1 MKKFLVTVGLV
12 ALLGN
17 VGFAAESKDTA
28 LEDAKN
34 KAIDI
39 GINAISGL
47 LSGKKSDEVIK
58 EAKDQAID
66 TVQDTAAKKLNEAKQ

>member
-1 MKKFLVTVGLV
+1 MKKVLIAVSLV

-17 VGFAAESKDTA
+17 VGFAADSKDA
-28 LEDAKN
+28 AVEDVKN

-39 GINAISGL
+39 GINAISGF
-47 LSGKKSDEVIK
+47 LSGKKGDEIVK

-66 TVQDTAAKKLNEAKQ
+66 AAQDTANKKLNEAKR